1 MPKFFYDN
9 EGETPEVRPTVSEDL
24 PTVSEEGE
32 TVQGGEEF
40 DISSFDFTISDPG
53 EILEF
58 SQTEEGKAA
67 DQAVTA
73 SDTTKRFSLSNL
85 SAALSETAERLMAE
99 TPREPKPC
107 TSKPKSPKPPRE
119 RKPLFLKKERE
130 TAVDL
135 PQEEAPAPAK
145 EKIHFTGGTFSQ
157 VSRRWLR
164 YALRPSGL
172 YDGVTELLYPLFL
185 VGVMLFFGGFYL
197 LLGLDWYFAELISVG
212 RLFAI
217 AAVGLLVG
225 GAAAMSFGGGVQG
238 LSLLCR
244 KERINPFRVLGTVA
258 GACVYPASLLILG
271 LLIQLIFKASV
282 SMSFG
287 VTAILWLLCSLLDVL
302 RDLMGEKHLFKC
314 VVFTVLWGFL
324 LFLTM
329 SLTFTLK

>member
-1 MPKFFYDN
+1 MPKFLYDN
-9 EGETPEVRPTVSEDL
+9 EDATSEVRPA
-24 PTVSEEGE
+24 VSEELPPAPQE
-32 TVQGGEEF
+32 EEAEQSGEEF
-40 DISSFDFTISDPG
+40 DISAFDFTIPDPG
-53 EILEF
+53 EIPEF
-58 SQTEEGKAA
+58 SETEEGKAA
-67 DQAVTA
+67 DQVAPSSHTP
-73 SDTTKRFSLSNL
+73 KRFSLSNL

-99 TPREPKPC
+99 TPREPKPR

-119 RKPLFLKKERE
+119 RKPLFRKKERE
-130 TAVDL
+130 AADF
-135 PQEEAPAPAK
+135 PQGEPPVPAK
-145 EKIHFTGGTFSQ
+145 ERIRFSGGTFSQ

-185 VGVMLFFGGFYL
+185 IGVMLFFGGFYL
-197 LLGLDWYFAELISVG
+197 LLGLDWYFAGLISVG

-225 GAAAMSFGGGVQG
+225 GAAATSFGGGVQG

-271 LLIQLIFKASV
+271 LLIRLIFNASV

-314 VVFTVLWGFL
+314 VAFTVLWGFL